1 MLKAVIEGAAAP
13 AGRPLAA
20 VIENDVVLRELVV
33 KILGRAGYEC
43 VAAGDVSD
51 GISALW
57 ADPVDVAIVDL
68 GLPGLSGLVLID
80 HMTAIFPDTAVVVV
94 TGDSSRSTAADA
106 QERGADSYLL
116 KPVAPDQ
123 LVLAVDGAIRSRRGT
138 VAAAHKGGAEETVT
152 RLLRVAEA
160 RDKETGHHSGR
171 TGRIVAALG
180 EELGLEEVAVQRLRR
195 AALLHDIGKVAVPDE
210 ILHKPGPLDEEERAQ
225 MRQHVRVGWQ
235 ILAGSD
241 DPTLQL
247 ASDIALAHHER
258 WDGGG
263 YPLGLAGEAIPL
275 EARITAVA
283 DVFEALTSDRPY
295 RKALPVEVARQML
308 IEGRGS
314 HFDPRV
320 VDAFL
325 ASEAIG
331 QLIGRTDGT
340 PEESSIADVML
351 HGARQRA
358 VVRLRRDAAPGRLGL
373 GHPRDEA
380 DAESDDRELTP
391 S

>member
-1 MLKAVIEGAAAP
+1 MLKAAVEGP
-13 AGRPLAA
+13 PTQAGRPLAA
-20 VIENDVVLRELVV
+20 VIENDVVLRRLVV
-33 KILGRAGYEC
+33 RILERAGFAC

-80 HMTAIFPDTAVVVV
+80 HMTAVFPDTAVVVV

-180 EELGLEEVAVQRLRR
+180 EELGLEEVEVQRLRR

-210 ILHKPGPLDEEERAQ
+210 ILHKPGPLDEDERAQ

-263 YPLGLAGEAIPL
+263 YPLGLSGEAIPL

-295 RKALPVEVARQML
+295 RKALPVEVARSML
-308 IEGRGS
+308 IDGRGT
-314 HFDPRV
+314 HFDPQV

-325 ASEAIG
+325 ASDTIG
-331 QLIGRTDGT
+331 QIIGRGDAAT
-340 PEESSIADVML
+340 EEGSIADVTL

-358 VVRLRRDAAPGRLGL
+358 VRVRRDAVPGRVGL
-373 GHPRDEA
+373 GHLHDEL
-380 DAESDDRELTP
+380 DAQPDDRELTT